1 MKITKIKEDITSE
14 IASSFKNSVAID
26 TEATGLQIPERD
38 KLSLIQICDEKE
50 NVYIIQPNKI
60 NYKAPNLVSI
70 LENEKILK
78 IGHFLRFD
86 KNSLE
91 YFLKCKIK
99 NIFDT
104 KIASK
109 IVRTYT
115 DSHGLKNLVFEFCNK
130 NLDNAHSAMADTSA
144 TYEILLAQISKYDEI
159 ENNIESLSKFSNVRG
174 ECADLAGFIK
184 FNNDGDEIL
193 SFGKYRNVTLKK
205 IWQENPGYFSWISN
219 ADFPMFTKRIIK
231 NFVIKMKLEN
241 KFKS

>member
-14 IASSFKNSVAID
+14 LAKSFQNSIAID

-50 NVYIIQPNKI
+50 NVYIIQPNKE
-60 NYKAPNLVSI
+60 NFKAPNLVSV
-70 LENEKILK
+70 LENDKILK

-86 KNSLE
+86 KNALE

-115 DSHGLKNLVFEFCNK
+115 DAHGLKNLVQEFCNK
-130 NLDNAHSAMADTSA
+130 SIDKRQGSSDWNKDINELSDKQLEYAANDVIYLHKIKKALEKMLVREKRMDLFQNCISFLNTRVELD
-144 TYEILLAQISKYDEI
+144 QK
-159 ENNIESLSKFSNVRG
+159 
-174 ECADLAGFIK
+174 GFKEDI
-184 FNNDGDEIL
+184 FEH
-193 SFGKYRNVTLKK
+193 
-205 IWQENPGYFSWISN
+205 
-219 ADFPMFTKRIIK
+219 
-231 NFVIKMKLEN
+231 
-241 KFKS
+241 

>member
-14 IASSFKNSVAID
+14 IANSFKNSIAID

-38 KLSLIQICDEKE
+38 KLSLIQICDEKD
-50 NVYIIQPNKI
+50 NVFIIQPNKE

-86 KNSLE
+86 KNALE

-115 DSHGLKNLVFEFCNK
+115 DAHGLKNLVQEFCNK
-130 NLDNAHSAMADTSA
+130 SIDKRQGSSDWNKDLNELTNKQLEYAANDVIYLHKIKT
-144 TYEILLAQISKYDEI
+144 EL
-159 ENNIESLSKFSNVRG
+159 ENMLIRE
-174 ECADLAGFIK
+174 
-184 FNNDGDEIL
+184 
-193 SFGKYRNVTLKK
+193 
-205 IWQENPGYFSWISN
+205 
-219 ADFPMFTKRIIK
+219 KRIDI
-231 NFVIKMKLEN
+231 
-241 KFKS
+241 FKRCLAFLDTRVELDQKGFKEDIFEH

>member
-1 MKITKIKEDITSE
+1 MKINKFKEDITPE
-14 IASSFKNSVAID
+14 IANSFKNSIAID

-50 NVYIIQPNKI
+50 NVFIIQPNKK
-60 NYKAPNLVSI
+60 NYLAPNLVSI

-91 YFLKCKIK
+91 FFLKCKIK

-115 DSHGLKNLVFEFCNK
+115 DAHGLKNLVQEFCNK
-130 NLDNAHSAMADTSA
+130 SLDKRQGSSDWNKD
-144 TYEILLAQISKYDEI
+144 IDE
-159 ENNIESLSKFSNVRG
+159 LSNKQLEYAANDVIY
-174 ECADLAGFIK
+174 LHKIK
-184 FNNDGDEIL
+184 KE
-193 SFGKYRNVTLKK
+193 
-205 IWQENPGYFSWISN
+205 
-219 ADFPMFTKRIIK
+219 
-231 NFVIKMKLEN
+231 LEN
-241 KFKS
+241 MLIRENRIEIFKKCLTFLDTRVELDQKGFKEDIFEH